1 MGIEYRLQFSS
12 SGAEAVAA
20 VLRRLPAAR
29 EASSP
34 SHKFELGP
42 GATERDW
49 PQATVQVE
57 PGGVYFCDH
66 CGGTGRALLGEV
78 IARLV
83 SAFGVVTVDEL

>member
-12 SGAEAVAA
+12 PDSEAVAA

-34 SHKFELGP
+34 SHRFELGP
-42 GATERDW
+42 GAAEREW
-49 PQATVQVE
+49 PQATVE
-57 PGGVYFCDH
+57 FAPGGLHFCDN
-66 CGGTGRALLGEV
+66 CGGAGRALLGEV

-83 SAFGVVTVDEL
+83 SAFGVVIVDEL